1 MQWRGFAIMGKTR
14 VMTRERARPWR
25 GPRRPNSP
33 LRLSLDTFDPAFGI
47 RVVAGTTVRF
57 HRFLGNGFVVDVP
70 GVGKARLTLSEVA
83 QLLAERVVSLYRRDE
98 TGIAPA
104 MQAQAQFRSDPHW
117 RDLLLFYE
125 YFHAET
131 GQGLGACHQTGWTGL
146 IANLLLRNC

>member
-1 MQWRGFAIMGKTR
+1 M
-14 VMTRERARPWR
+14 
-25 GPRRPNSP
+25 
-33 LRLSLDTFDPAFGI
+33 
-47 RVVAGTTVRF
+47 
-57 HRFLGNGFVVDVP
+57 VDVP
-70 GVGKARLTLSEVA
+70 CVGKARLTLSEVA

-146 IANLLLRNC
+146 IANLLLRDYCEDASNFGPAREAIEVAVTPNI

>member
-1 MQWRGFAIMGKTR
+1 MEGA
-14 VMTRERARPWR
+14 
-25 GPRRPNSP
+25 
-33 LRLSLDTFDPAFGI
+33 
-47 RVVAGTTVRF
+47 
-57 HRFLGNGFVVDVP
+57 
-70 GVGKARLTLSEVA
+70 TLSEVA

-146 IANLLLRNC
+146 IANLLLRDC

>member
-1 MQWRGFAIMGKTR
+1 MQWRRFAIMGKTR

-47 RVVAGTTVRF
+47 RVVAGATVRF

-104 MQAQAQFRSDPHW
+104 MRAQAQFRSDPHW
-117 RDLLLFYE
+117 RDLLQFYE

-146 IANLLLRNC
+146 IANLLLRDC